1 MSSETAVIAHASEG
15 RLRVRIPNRRGDIAY
30 FSRVRQAALKSPIEV
45 IRPNAVTGS
54 ILFHGAGANTEAVAA
69 FGGDHDLFAIQPAL
83 PAVGLAGRVAAPL
96 ASCNR
101 QIRMWSSGQI
111 DLPGAFFILLLFTAI
126 YEIAKGR
133 FRTPPWYTAF
143 WYAFGLFTKAVVDR
157 GSGDHHGKSPG
168 TV

>member
-1 MSSETAVIAHASEG
+1 VNLPEAFVVHSSAS
-15 RLRVRIPNRRGDIAY
+15 RLRIRIPVRRGDVAY
-30 FSRVRQAALKSPIEV
+30 FARVRQAALKCPIEV

-54 ILFHGAGANTEAVAA
+54 ILFHGTGAQTEAVAA
-69 FGGDHDLFAIQPAL
+69 FGSDHDLYAIQPAL

-96 ASCNR
+96 ASCNG
-101 QIRMWSSGQI
+101 QIRTWSSGQL

-143 WYAFGLFTKAVVDR
+143 WYAFGLFTKAVIDR
-157 GSGDHHGKSPG
+157 DS
-168 TV
+168 